1 MAGGDFSFDDARI
14 FKALLFLASG
24 AVIVSTHHEQNIFKM
39 GGLRHKIPLVF
50 WSFVVGGG
58 ALVALPF
65 VTVGF
70 YSKEAILWE
79 TYATGHMGL
88 FWAGVFGAFLT
99 AVYTFRLIYLVF
111 FGEQKRMASL

>member
-1 MAGGDFSFDDARI
+1 M
-14 FKALLFLASG
+14 
-24 AVIVSTHHEQNIFKM
+24 
-39 GGLRHKIPLVF
+39 F
-50 WSFVVGGG
+50 WSFLVGGG

-79 TYATGHMGL
+79 TYATGHMSL

-111 FGEQKRMASL
+111 FESKTHGESLKGISYALPLVVLLLLSTGIGALIHPPWQMFYR